1 MQTLLAY
8 HKFVYKCKTFFASFF
23 FKLNLL
29 ICALYSLYLFSGK
42 QGLAGAAERMR
53 NLVSQELDVVV
64 SVKEAKQSREQLI
77 KDRTV
82 MGKELAELKR
92 KQRVTMTNTEREQM
106 SKRISELEDEMTLRN
121 TQISDLQNQLM
132 GKS

>member
-1 MQTLLAY
+1 MSILFHIKNLL
-8 HKFVYKCKTFFASFF
+8 TFFT
-23 FKLNLL
+23 
-29 ICALYSLYLFSGK
+29 GK

-106 SKRISELEDEMTLRN
+106 SKRISELEDEMKLRN

>member
-1 MQTLLAY
+1 M
-8 HKFVYKCKTFFASFF
+8 
-23 FKLNLL
+23 
-29 ICALYSLYLFSGK
+29 
-42 QGLAGAAERMR
+42 AGAAERMR

-106 SKRISELEDEMTLRN
+106 SKRISELEDEMKLRN

-132 GKS
+132 GESYLKNYFPYSLFNFTSELGNLCFGYPIHH

>member
-1 MQTLLAY
+1 MEEAVAANKRLKDVIDKQKAAKKSGHL
-8 HKFVYKCKTFFASFF
+8 
-23 FKLNLL
+23 
-29 ICALYSLYLFSGK
+29 GK

-92 KQRVTMTNTEREQM
+92 KQRVTMTNIEREQM
-106 SKRISELEDEMTLRN
+106 SKRISELEDKMTLRN

-132 GKS
+132 GGLKNNFLVTD

>member
-1 MQTLLAY
+1 M
-8 HKFVYKCKTFFASFF
+8 
-23 FKLNLL
+23 
-29 ICALYSLYLFSGK
+29 
-42 QGLAGAAERMR
+42 AGAAERMR

-106 SKRISELEDEMTLRN
+106 SKRISELEDEMKLRN

-132 GKS
+132 GGLKNNFLVTDRVLPEIGIIRVHGISRKTGLR

>member
-1 MQTLLAY
+1 M
-8 HKFVYKCKTFFASFF
+8 
-23 FKLNLL
+23 
-29 ICALYSLYLFSGK
+29 
-42 QGLAGAAERMR
+42 AGAAERMR

-106 SKRISELEDEMTLRN
+106 SKRISELEDEMKLRN

-132 GKS
+132 GKSYRTIFYIVCSTLLENSVIYVLGNQYYSPFIAQ